1 MEKYKDLVF
10 RLAFSYCGNSTD
22 ADDIFQEVFLRY
34 YHKKP
39 QFESEEHEKAWFI
52 RVSIN
57 CSKSL
62 LTTPWRTQTV
72 ELDENIP
79 FQDSYESDLFRAIL
93 ELPPKYRA
101 VIELY
106 YYEGYKIRE
115 IAKLLHRSENAIKQ
129 RLSRARKQLKKTLS
143 EERGFKKGDFSHEY
157 KTEGQRN
164 SQCI

>member
-10 RLAFSYCGNSTD
+10 RLAYSYCGNSTD

-34 YHKKP
+34 YRKKP
-39 QFESEEHEKAWFI
+39 RFENEEHEKAWFI
-52 RVSIN
+52 RVTIN

-62 LTTPWRTQTV
+62 LTTLWRTRTV

-79 FQDSYESDLFRAIL
+79 FQDSHESDLFRAIM
-93 ELPPKYRA
+93 ELPPKYCA

-115 IAKLLHRSENAIKQ
+115 IAELLHRSENAIKQ
-129 RLSRARKQLKKTLS
+129 QLSRARKQLKKTLS
-143 EERGFKKGDFSHEY
+143 EERDFRKGDLQHE
-157 KTEGQRN
+157 
-164 SQCI
+164 